1 MAALGVREG
10 GVQQAQDESLLEME
24 RKMGSDM
31 VAP

>member
-1 MAALGVREG
+1 MPALCDMEG
-10 GVQQAQDESLLEME
+10 GVQHAHDESLLEME